1 MSEYTIKQYIKD
13 QVLLEAKVNKNLHL
27 EHLEDNPL
35 NFGYSGI
42 SKTIDFINATIG
54 LLSGSANKSVDVTV
68 KYDGAPAIFCG
79 TDPEDGKFFVGTK
92 SVFSKNAKLIKQE
105 SDLDEYGFSGQLKDK
120 LSIALKELSKLG
132 IKGVLQGDM
141 MFTSE
146 DLKDKKIDGKSY
158 VTFQPNTILYA
169 VPSNSDLA
177 ERMKKSKLGVVFH
190 TTYSGDKLE
199 DMKASFGADV
209 SKLNNVSSVW
219 VDDAFYKDVTGS
231 LFSAKETSELQKKI
245 AKLRRVGNGIS
256 KKSMNN
262 ILSVHNELK
271 SSEMGAGLKTYF
283 NANIRR
289 GVLPKSGVSG
299 VNSFLN
305 HFNNHFEEKVI
316 TKVKQEKTKNL
327 KRERKQNLLNILIR
341 EKVALSNLLN
351 FMLVTIDLKNSIVR
365 KLETGVNSKLET
377 FVVDSDG
384 VRVTKPE
391 GFVAIDKLTGGAVKF
406 VDRLE
411 FSQLNFTVDKNWS
424 KVSS

>member
-1 MSEYTIKQYIKD
+1 MSYSTRKYLKED
-13 QVLLEAKVNKNLHL
+13 VLVESKVNKNLHL

-35 NFGYSGI
+35 NFGYTGI
-42 SKTIDFINATIG
+42 TKTIDFLNATIS

-92 SVFSKNAKLIKQE
+92 SVFSKNAKLVKQE
-105 SDLDEYGFSGQLKDK
+105 SDLDKYGFSGQLKDK

-132 IKGVLQGDM
+132 IDGVLQGDM
-141 MFTSE
+141 MFTS
-146 DLKDKKIDGKSY
+146 DDISTKKINGESY
-158 VTFQPNTILYA
+158 ITFQPNTIMYA

-177 ERMKKSKLGVVFH
+177 SKMLSSKIGIIFH

-209 SKLNNVSSVW
+209 SKLNKVNSVW

-231 LFSAKETSELQKKI
+231 LFSSKETSELQKKI
-245 AKLRRVGNGIS
+245 AKLQRVGNGIT

-262 ILSVHNELK
+262 ILSVHDELK
-271 SSEMGAGLKTYF
+271 TSELGAGLKTYF
-283 NANIRR
+283 NSNVRR
-289 GVLPKSGVSG
+289 GILPKSGVEG
-299 VNSFLN
+299 VNNFLT
-305 HFNNHFEEKVI
+305 HFGNHFEDKVI
-316 TKVKQEKTKNL
+316 AKVKQEKTKNQ
-327 KRERKQNLLNILIR
+327 KRERKQQLLNLLIK
-341 EKVALSNLLN
+341 EKVALANLLE
-351 FMLVTIDLKNSIVR
+351 FMLLTIELKNSVIR
-365 KLETGVNSKLET
+365 KLETGVNSKMET
-377 FVVDSDG
+377 FVVDSKG
-384 VRVTKPE
+384 IRVTKPE
-391 GFVAIDKLTGGAVKF
+391 GFVAIDKLSGGAVKF

>member
-1 MSEYTIKQYIKD
+1 MSYSIRKYLKED
-13 QVLLEAKVNKNLHL
+13 VLVEAKVNKNLHL

-35 NFGYSGI
+35 NFGYTGI
-42 SKTIDFINATIG
+42 SKTIDFLNATIG

-92 SVFSKNAKLIKQE
+92 SVFSKNAKLVKQE
-105 SDLDEYGFSGQLKDK
+105 SDLDKYGFSGQLKDK
-120 LSIALKELSKLG
+120 LSIALKELPKLG

-141 MFTSE
+141 MFTSG
-146 DLKDKKIDGKSY
+146 DISNKKINGEPY
-158 VTFQPNTILYA
+158 ITFQPNTIMYA

-177 ERMKKSKLGVVFH
+177 SRMLKSKIGIIFH

-199 DMKASFGADV
+199 DMKASFGANV
-209 SKLNNVSSVW
+209 SKLNKVNSVW

-245 AKLRRVGNGIS
+245 AKLQRVGNAIS

-262 ILSVHNELK
+262 ILSVHDELK
-271 SSEMGAGLKTYF
+271 TSELGAGLKTYF
-283 NANIRR
+283 NSNVRR
-289 GVLPKSGVSG
+289 GVLPKSGVTG
-299 VNSFLN
+299 VNNFLT
-305 HFNNHFEEKVI
+305 HFGNHFEDKVI
-316 TKVKQEKTKNL
+316 KKVKQEKTKNQ
-327 KRERKQNLLNILIR
+327 KRERKQQLLNLLIK
-341 EKVALSNLLN
+341 EKVALANLLE
-351 FMLVTIDLKNSIVR
+351 FMLLTIDLKNSVIR
-365 KLETGVNSKLET
+365 KLETGVNSKMET
-377 FVVDSDG
+377 FVVDNKG
-384 VRVTKPE
+384 IRVTKPE
-391 GFVAIDKLTGGAVKF
+391 GFVAIDKLSGGAVKF

>member
-1 MSEYTIKQYIKD
+1 MNEYSIKKYLKE
-13 QVLLEAKVNKNLHL
+13 QVLVEAKVNKNLHL

-35 NFGYSGI
+35 NFGHSGI

-92 SVFSKNAKLIKQE
+92 SVFSKNAKLIKKE
-105 SDLDEYGFSGQLKDK
+105 SDLDEYGFSGQLRDK
-120 LSIALKELSKLG
+120 LLIALKELSKLG

-141 MFTSE
+141 MFTSD
-146 DLKDKKIDGKSY
+146 DLQSKKIDGKSY
-158 VTFQPNTILYA
+158 LTFQPNTIMYA
-169 VPSNSDLA
+169 VPSNSNLA
-177 ERMKKSKLGVVFH
+177 DKIQKSKVGVIFH

-209 SKLNNVSSVW
+209 SKLNKVNSVW

-231 LFSAKETSELQKKI
+231 LFSAKETSDLQKKI
-245 AKLRRVGNGIS
+245 TKLQRVGNNIS

-262 ILSVHNELK
+262 ILSIHSELK
-271 SSEMGAGLKTYF
+271 SAELGAGLKTYF

-299 VNSFLN
+299 VNGFLN
-305 HFNNHFEEKVI
+305 HFDNHFEEKVI
-316 TKVKQEKTKNL
+316 AKVKREKTKDL
-327 KRERKQNLLNILIR
+327 KRERKQNLLNLLIR
-341 EKVALSNLLN
+341 EKVALSNLLE
-351 FMLVTIDLKNSIVR
+351 FMLLTIELKNSLVR
-365 KLETGVNSKLET
+365 KLETGVNSKMET

-391 GFVAIDKLTGGAVKF
+391 GFVAIDKLSGGAVKF

-411 FSQLNFTVDKNWS
+411 FSKLNFTVDKNWS